1 MNESDLMN
9 LAPLDR
15 RAAAQLGALELAYVG
30 DCVFELT
37 VRTRLLRETGK
48 KVKELHGQVVAHVCA
63 AGQAALARRIYDR
76 LTDEERAVFLRGRNH
91 RHARIPKGS
100 SPSEYAL
107 ATAFEALL
115 GFLYLCGETQ
125 RINELTATAFE
136 A

>member
-63 AGQAALARRIYDR
+63 AAI
-76 LTDEERAVFLRGRNH
+76 
-91 RHARIPKGS
+91 
-100 SPSEYAL
+100 
-107 ATAFEALL
+107 
-115 GFLYLCGETQ
+115 
-125 RINELTATAFE
+125 TATRGFPKAAARPNTRWRRRSRRCLDFSTSAARHRE
-136 A
+136 SAS